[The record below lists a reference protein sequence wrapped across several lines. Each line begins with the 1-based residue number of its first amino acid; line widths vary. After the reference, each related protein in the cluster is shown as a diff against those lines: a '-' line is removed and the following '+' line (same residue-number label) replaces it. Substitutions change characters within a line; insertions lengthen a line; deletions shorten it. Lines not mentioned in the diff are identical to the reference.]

1 MQGGRGTRVDVNS
14 AMMGYMDD
22 PPEYEVAIIGSGFG
36 GLGMAVRLKRSG
48 VTSPVI
54 LEKADE
60 VGGTWRDNTYPG
72 AACDIP
78 SHLYSFSFR
87 AGEWSRRFP
96 SQPEILRYLRD
107 VVRDSDLRPHL
118 RFGAEVTAITFDE
131 AAGAWE
137 IRLATGEVVTAR
149 AVVSSVG
156 QLNRPALPDIPGQDS
171 FQGASWHSARWDHTY
186 DLDGRRVAVVGTGAS
201 AVQFVPVIARRA
213 AAVHVFQR
221 SAPYVI
227 PKPDGPEHPLYR
239 RLPVL
244 ASADRL
250 RTFLT
255 GELLGTALFGSV
267 RLRRVLESRWR
278 AFMESQVH
286 DAELRERCVPD
297 YVIGCKRILFSNDW
311 YPTLALPTV
320 ELVTERV
327 TEITPRSVVTADGC
341 ERAVDAI
348 VYGTGFQST
357 GFLQPMRVVGK
368 GGLELHEVW
377 RGAAEAYRGVVV
389 SGFPNFFMLYGPNTN
404 LGSNSIIYML
414 ESQIAYVD
422 RALRAMRSRRLRWLD
437 VRKSVQDEFN
447 RWVQTLSART
457 VWMSGCHNWY
467 TVAGGRNTNN
477 WPTYT
482 FRYRRA
488 LRRFDLRDYETA

>member
-1 MQGGRGTRVDVNS
+1 
-14 AMMGYMDD
+14 MMGSMDGPLLRV
-22 PPEYEVAIIGSGFG
+22 PPVTGPPDHEVAIIGSGFG

-48 VTSPVI
+48 VRSLVI

-72 AACDIP
+72 AACDVG

-87 AGEWSRRFP
+87 AGDWSRRFP
-96 SQPEILRYLRD
+96 SQPEILRYLGD
-107 VVRDSDLRPHL
+107 VVREWGLRQHL
-118 RFGAEVTAITFDE
+118 RLGAEVTTITFDE
-131 AAGAWE
+131 AAAAWE
-137 IRLATGEVVTAR
+137 IRLATGEVLTAR

-156 QLNRPALPDIPGQDS
+156 QLNRPALPEIPGRDR
-171 FQGASWHSARWDHTY
+171 FQGASWHSARWDHAY
-186 DLDGRRVAVVGTGAS
+186 GLDGRRVAVIGTGAS
-201 AVQFVPVIARRA
+201 AVQFVPEIAKRA

-227 PKPDGPEHPLYR
+227 PKPDRAEHPLYR
-239 RLPVL
+239 RLPGL
-244 ASADRL
+244 ARADRL
-250 RTFLT
+250 RMFLI
-255 GELLGTALFGSV
+255 GELLGAALFGSA
-267 RLRRVLESRWR
+267 RLRRLLESRWR
-278 AFMESQVH
+278 VFMESHVH
-286 DAELRERCVPD
+286 DAELREKCVPD
-297 YVIGCKRILFSNDW
+297 YLIGCKRILFSNDW

-327 TEITPRSVVTADGC
+327 TEITSGGVVTADGH

-348 VYGTGFQST
+348 VFGTGFQST
-357 GFLQPMRVVGK
+357 GFLQPMRVVGQ
-368 GGLELHEVW
+368 GGRDLHAVW
-377 RGAAEAYRGVVV
+377 RDGAEAYRGVVV

-404 LGSNSIIYML
+404 LASNSIIYML

-422 RALRAMRSRRLRWLD
+422 RALRTMRSRSLRWLD
-437 VRKSVQDEFN
+437 IRRSVQDEFN
-447 RWVQTLSART
+447 RWIRSLSEHT
-457 VWMSGCHNWY
+457 PWTSGCHNWY

-488 LRRFDLRDYETA
+488 LRRFDVRDYETA